1 MSSHSN
7 QEKAI
12 ASTKQN
18 LLVDPALTVSNSV
31 SREISSHDPEPDQA
45 PATTGEGH
53 REMKGSVWA
62 IVVLSILSSTFLF
75 SLDNTIVAN
84 VQPKILEDF
93 GNIEKLP
100 WVSVAFSLGAICVSL
115 IW

>member
-12 ASTKQN
+12 TSTKQN
-18 LLVDPALTVSNSV
+18 VTIDPALAVSNSV

-45 PATTGEGH
+45 PATTREGH
-53 REMKGSVWA
+53 GEMKGYVWVIVILSV
-62 IVVLSILSSTFLF
+62 LSSTFLF

-100 WVSVAFSLGAICVSL
+100 WVSVAFSLGAVCVSL